1 MSVEYSDRKHASFDS
16 ERSEI
21 DFTESDSALS
31 HKADYQNRPQHKSR
45 RRFTTLHVASF
56 VTLSACLS
64 AFTTLL
70 LYRALSTSSHTRP
83 DTSLNAINNRTLG
96 FEKVYSIGL
105 SNHWHKRD
113 AQSLSAQYIGFD
125 ITPVEGVRWE
135 DIPKTEYP
143 VGWHDPFPASI
154 GCWRA
159 HLNVL
164 SDIVTSGVSSA
175 LILEDDADWDIFLK
189 PQLQEFARGALQ
201 LQVDSS
207 THTSPYGDD
216 WDMMQLGGCE
226 FRQANHDNRY
236 YLIEEDATVIPL
248 ENRHAQWFGPEEIPA
263 LNNTRTVFK
272 YGYGTCTT
280 SYAITAAAAR
290 KLLSSISL
298 PPNVEE
304 SAIDR
309 KYGRMCAHMAG
320 EVPLNC
326 YAVYPPLMGMHR
338 FAGSTKADSDVLD
351 SDDEEEYD
359 HPEYT
364 LDIQFSTSM
373 NVAALN
379 AGASVVEAQCPDGAA
394 VKEIEVGM
402 KQEWSGSVRYIE
414 PREM

>member
-1 MSVEYSDRKHASFDS
+1 MSAEYSDRKHASFDS
-16 ERSEI
+16 EGSET
-21 DFTESDSALS
+21 DFTESDPALQQK
-31 HKADYQNRPQHKSR
+31 HEYQGRPQQRSR

-56 VTLSACLS
+56 TTVSALLSAV
-64 AFTTLL
+64 TTLL
-70 LYRALSTSSHTRP
+70 LYRLLSTTSHSRP
-83 DTSLNAINNRTLG
+83 DTSVNAINNRTLG
-96 FEKVYSIGL
+96 FEKIYSIGL
-105 SNHWHKRD
+105 PNHWHKRD
-113 AQSLSAQYIGFD
+113 AQLLSAQYIGFD
-125 ITPVEGVRWE
+125 ITHAEGVRWE
-135 DIPKTEYP
+135 DIPQTEYP

-159 HLNVL
+159 HLNL
-164 SDIVTSGVSSA
+164 LADIVSSGVSSA

-201 LQVDSS
+201 LQVDSH
-207 THTSPYGDD
+207 TETSPYGDD

-226 FRQANHDNRY
+226 FQQANHDHKY
-236 YLIEEDATVIPL
+236 YLIENDYTTIPL
-248 ENRHAQWFGPEEIPA
+248 GNRHAQWYGPEEIPT

-272 YGYGTCTT
+272 MGYSTCTT
-280 SYAITAAAAR
+280 GYAVTQKAAQ

-326 YAVYPPLMGMHR
+326 YAVYPPLIGMHR

-351 SDDEEEYD
+351 ETEEEAYD

-373 NVAALN
+373 NVAALD
-379 AGASVVEAQCPDGAA
+379 AGAMVVEAQCPDDAT
-394 VKEIEVGM
+394 VKEIEVGV
-402 KQEWSGSVRYIE
+402 KQEWSASLKYFE